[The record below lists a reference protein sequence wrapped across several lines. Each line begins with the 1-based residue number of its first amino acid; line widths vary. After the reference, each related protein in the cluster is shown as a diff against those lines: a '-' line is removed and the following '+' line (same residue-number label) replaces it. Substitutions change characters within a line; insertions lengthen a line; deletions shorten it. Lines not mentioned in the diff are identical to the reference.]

1 MRKILKVIDIIS
13 LIIWIILGISMILFK
28 NVTIFTIITMWLINF
43 INLCTLFIYDLDRE
57 RKQKEETKADD

>member
-57 RKQKEETKADD
+57 RKTRRGN

>member
-13 LIIWIILGISMILFK
+13 LVIWIILGISMILFK

-57 RKQKEETKADD
+57 RKTKRGN